1 VGLDGST
8 AGGRAQVFLSAANA
22 IQPRRIIVATKAEK
36 IYDEVH
42 ALIDSGVERRDAF
55 VQLAEKYGQPVD
67 SIRGAFYGQKR
78 KVEGGGGPGRPRRR
92 ETTPADAVEQA
103 TATLRK
109 AIEAIDR
116 EITAAEER
124 ATEATAE
131 AKALKASASERKA
144 EIERKITALE
154 S

>member
-1 VGLDGST
+1 M
-8 AGGRAQVFLSAANA
+8 AEQ
-22 IQPRRIIVATKAEK
+22 TKAEK
-36 IYDEVH
+36 VYDEVH
-42 ALIDSGVERRDAF
+42 ALVASGVEKRDAF
-55 VQLAEKYGQPVD
+55 KQLAEKYGQPID

-78 KVEGGGGPGRPRRR
+78 KNEGGGSSRPRKR
-92 ETTPADAVEQA
+92 ETTAADAVQQA

-116 EITAAEER
+116 EIAAAEER

-131 AKALKASASERKA
+131 VKAMKASAAARKE
-144 EIERKITALE
+144 EIEKKIAALE